1 MHIVQIV
8 SPAEVSL
15 PGLQDRLKGVLLDI
29 DTIKSLDNKESW
41 GELDGRL
48 NDVHMACK
56 RMFFSMMKADTVEKL
71 EPEYTGE

>member
-15 PGLQDRLKGVLLDI
+15 PGVQDRLKGVLLDI
-29 DTIKSLDNKESW
+29 DTIKSLNNKESW
-41 GELDGRL
+41 DGLDGRL
-48 NDVHMACK
+48 DDVHMACK
-56 RMFFSMMKADTVEKL
+56 RMFFSLMKPETVNKL